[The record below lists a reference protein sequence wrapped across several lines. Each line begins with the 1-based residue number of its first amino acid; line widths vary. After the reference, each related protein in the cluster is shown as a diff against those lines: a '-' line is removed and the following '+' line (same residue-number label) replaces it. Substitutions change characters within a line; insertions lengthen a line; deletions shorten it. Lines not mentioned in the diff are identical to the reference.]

1 MVLGRIF
8 GVKENNMEDAEKK
21 LAALR
26 KDMTGEE

>member
-21 LAALR
+21 LEALR
-26 KDMTGEE
+26 KDMTGEK